1 MKKNRT
7 FTLLVLILSL
17 LSAFAIFSFADSEE
31 KYRLEENRKAEDK
44 CIEAYQ
50 NLLANMQNDAVS
62 ELCSLNDESA
72 DKALSLSDVYAGS
85 YIDNGKLIIN
95 VIESSESIAA
105 KIYDSAETRDVII
118 KEVRFS
124 MDELQK
130 IYSILSSKMSD
141 APYHY
146 AALMEK
152 ENAIYISTENFAE
165 CEEYLKSLD
174 INTDAVKITEEK
186 NTLSDY
192 G

>member
-1 MKKNRT
+1 M
-7 FTLLVLILSL
+7 
-17 LSAFAIFSFADSEE
+17 
-31 KYRLEENRKAEDK
+31 
-44 CIEAYQ
+44 
-50 NLLANMQNDAVS
+50 M
-62 ELCSLNDESA
+62 
-72 DKALSLSDVYAGS
+72 KALIKHSVFLMYTQEP

-95 VIESSESIAA
+95 VTESSESIAA

>member
-1 MKKNRT
+1 M
-7 FTLLVLILSL
+7 
-17 LSAFAIFSFADSEE
+17 
-31 KYRLEENRKAEDK
+31 
-44 CIEAYQ
+44 
-50 NLLANMQNDAVS
+50 M
-62 ELCSLNDESA
+62 
-72 DKALSLSDVYAGS
+72 KALIKHSVFLMYTQEP

-95 VIESSESIAA
+95 VTESSESIAA
-105 KIYDSAETRDVII
+105 KIYDSAETRAVII

>member
-1 MKKNRT
+1 M
-7 FTLLVLILSL
+7 
-17 LSAFAIFSFADSEE
+17 
-31 KYRLEENRKAEDK
+31 
-44 CIEAYQ
+44 
-50 NLLANMQNDAVS
+50 M
-62 ELCSLNDESA
+62 
-72 DKALSLSDVYAGS
+72 KALIKHSVFLMYTQEP

-95 VIESSESIAA
+95 VTESSESIAA
-105 KIYDSAETRDVII
+105 KIYDSAETRAVII

-192 G
+192 C